1 MGIKM
6 MVYDPPL
13 PDLPFLA
20 VVLDLETGRVL
31 LARAAPTLAQGEA
44 VLIDLARQL
53 EAEPT
58 EAGVA
63 IILASQGDAAA

>member
-20 VVLDLETGRVL
+20 VVLDLEAGRVL
-31 LARAAPTLAQGEA
+31 LVRAAPTLAQGEA

-58 EAGVA
+58 GASVA
-63 IILASQGDAAA
+63 MILAGQSDASG

>member
-20 VVLDLETGRVL
+20 VVLDLEAGRVL
-31 LARAAPTLAQGEA
+31 LAQAAPTLAQGEA
-44 VLIDLARQL
+44 VLIDLAQQL

-58 EAGVA
+58 GASVA
-63 IILASQGDAAA
+63 MILADQSDASG